1 VKLMQVLT
9 RGDVLGGAQ
18 SHVRELSLALL
29 ELGHDVTVV
38 TGAPGAFTGQLQRDG
53 IPSIQLRSLVRPVRP
68 HRDFAALLEL
78 GRVME
83 QLKPDLVCAHTAKA
97 GSLAR
102 AAARLHHIPSV
113 FTPHGWS
120 MCDRASLRPR
130 PLYWCA
136 ERFAGRLG
144 TRVIN
149 VCEYERGLAKQFSVC
164 PLQTLEVVPNGI
176 AECPLLRTRPVE
188 AQPPTLIMVAR
199 FVPQKDHATLLQ
211 ALAGLLGLPWQLLLV
226 GDGELK
232 ESLVAHAN
240 ALGLKRRVSFLA
252 SDANV
257 NSLLLDA
264 QIFVLSTN
272 FEALPISILEAMR
285 AGLPVVATKV
295 GGIGEAVRE
304 GETGLLVGHREVDE
318 LRLALARLITQAD
331 LRTRMGVAAQ
341 RLWASEFTARAMAA
355 RTTEVYQRAVA
366 EFVKDR
372 RSLHSASLRSG

>member
-1 VKLMQVLT
+1 MKLLQVLT

-68 HRDFAALLEL
+68 HRDLAALMEL
-78 GRVME
+78 CGLLGK
-83 QLKPDLVCAHTAKA
+83 LKPDLVCAHTAKA

-120 MCDRASLRPR
+120 MFDRASLRRR

-136 ERFAGRLG
+136 ERVAGRLG

-149 VCEYERGLAKQFSVC
+149 VCEYERALAEQYSVC
-164 PLQTLEVVPNGI
+164 PSRSLEVVPNGI
-176 AECPLLRTRPVE
+176 AGLSLSRTRPVDT
-188 AQPPTLIMVAR
+188 QPPTLIMVAR
-199 FVPQKDHATLLQ
+199 LVPQKDHATLLH
-211 ALAGLLGLPWQLLLV
+211 ALAGLLGLEWQLWLV

-232 ESLVAHAN
+232 KSLTAQVET
-240 ALGLKRRVSFLA
+240 LGLERRVAFFP
-252 SDANV
+252 SDVNV
-257 NSLLLDA
+257 NLLLLEA

-272 FEALPISILEAMR
+272 FESLPISILEAMR
-285 AGLPVVATKV
+285 AGLPVVATNV
-295 GGIGEAVRE
+295 GGIAEAVRHR
-304 GETGLLVGHREVDE
+304 ETGFLAGHRNVEE
-318 LRLALARLITQAD
+318 LRRALARLITQTG
-331 LRTRMGVAAQ
+331 LRAQMGMAAQ
-341 RLWASEFTARAMAA
+341 RLWQSEFTARTMAA

-366 EFVKDR
+366 DFEKR
-372 RSLHSASLRSG
+372 ATSR